1 MASIR
6 LQPPEPFVFKRP
18 DEWPRWKKRF
28 QQFRSASTL
37 DKEAEDRQ
45 VNTLLYC
52 MGEEAENVLSSTG
65 ISDDDKKKYDKVM
78 EKFDLYFAVRRN
90 VIFER
95 ARFNRRV
102 QHEGESAEV
111 YISELYELI
120 EFCDYGNLKDE
131 MLRDRLVVG
140 IRDTSLSE
148 KMQTDPALTLEKAK
162 TMIRQREAVRE
173 QRRELEATDTGS
185 TVEGVTRGTY
195 GRRTNFRQ
203 QKPQHPKGG
212 AETDQPTTQ
221 CTRCGYDKHKEG
233 QKCPARSATCNK
245 CNRKGHFSAKCF
257 SKTVAL
263 VTSTEGGQ
271 LETAFL
277 DVVNSQRGVPWM
289 SDIQLQGETVRF
301 KLDTGAEVTA
311 ISTEAHQQI
320 GSPKLS
326 VSSKVL
332 YGPARQTL
340 NVLGQFQG
348 TLRHG
353 ECTFQETIS
362 VVDGLR
368 TNLLGLQAITA
379 L

>member
-1 MASIR
+1 M
-6 LQPPEPFVFKRP
+6 
-18 DEWPRWKKRF
+18 
-28 QQFRSASTL
+28 
-37 DKEAEDRQ
+37 
-45 VNTLLYC
+45 
-52 MGEEAENVLSSTG
+52 
-65 ISDDDKKKYDKVM
+65 
-78 EKFDLYFAVRRN
+78 
-90 VIFER
+90 
-95 ARFNRRV
+95 
-102 QHEGESAEV
+102 
-111 YISELYELI
+111 
-120 EFCDYGNLKDE
+120 
-131 MLRDRLVVG
+131 VG

-173 QRRELEATDTGS
+173 QRRELEATNTGS

-195 GRRTNFRQ
+195 GRRTNVRQ

-212 AETDQPTTQ
+212 AETTTQ

-277 DVVNSQRGVPWM
+277 DVVNSQRGAPWM

-368 TNLLGLQAITA
+368 TSLQAITA